1 MNRSTFTMRMT
12 RPKTE
17 GADLREVDM
26 SASSQAPPSG
36 APLVVNIVGGGLDRH
51 AAEALGI
58 ELIRLAR
65 RYGVEPS
72 RVHAHKEAG
81 GPEARLGKIE
91 YVKQENKDGEKA

>member
-1 MNRSTFTMRMT
+1 MR
-12 RPKTE
+12 
-17 GADLREVDM
+17 G
-26 SASSQAPPSG
+26 SSQATPSG

-72 RVHAHKEAG
+72 RVHVHKEAG
-81 GPEARLGKIE
+81 GPEARSRKIE
-91 YVKQENKDGEKA
+91 YVKKENKDGEET